1 MSALVITR
9 HSLAELRSR
18 RLVPTIAILSIA
30 YIGLFAA
37 GFAALYSRAEAEALT
52 DPEVIVFAGAIMT
65 VLGLYAVHFV
75 TAFLAMFVAV
85 GAVSSPLASGT
96 LHAVL
101 ARPIS
106 RATWLVQR
114 WLSLA
119 LLVVVYPAL
128 MAAAVLIVA
137 RVVAG
142 YGAIGP
148 LRAAAL
154 LGLEGIVLVSLALWA
169 SSRWS
174 TVTSGVVVF
183 SLFGLSW
190 LAGIIEFVG
199 DLLGNTVMQTIGIVV
214 SLVIPTDVLWRGAS
228 FYLQSPAFV
237 ALSAGPEGGIPF
249 AGTAPPTPAMIGW
262 AVVYSTVLVV
272 WATRHFDRRDL

>member
-1 MSALVITR
+1 MTALVIAR

-18 RLVPTIAILSIA
+18 RLVPTIAVLSVA
-30 YIGLFAA
+30 FVALFAA
-37 GFAALYSRAEAEALT
+37 GFSALYSRAEAAAGA
-52 DPEVIVFAGAIMT
+52 DPELLVVAGAIMT

-106 RATWLVQR
+106 RASWLAGR
-114 WLSLA
+114 WSSLV

-128 MAAAVLIVA
+128 MAAALLAVA
-137 RVVAG
+137 RLVAG
-142 YGAIGP
+142 YGPVGP
-148 LRAAAL
+148 LRAAGL
-154 LGLEGIVLVSLALWA
+154 LALEGVVLVSLALWA

-199 DLLGNTVMQTIGIVV
+199 DMLGNRVMQTIGIMV
-214 SLVIPTDVLWRGAS
+214 SLVIPTDALWRGAS

-237 ALSAGPEGGIPF
+237 ALSSGQQGGIPF
-249 AGTAPPTPAMIGW
+249 AGTAPPTSAMIGW
-262 AVVYSTVLVV
+262 AVAYSAVLLL
-272 WATRHFDRRDL
+272 WATHHFSRRDL